1 MKVGQRVLH
10 ERLRGI
16 VLLLLSVSLFAVV
29 DGISKVLA
37 ETQSVGQ
44 IVWARYALAVPVLF
58 AIHRP
63 RDWAKLFRTTR
74 PGLQILRAVAPLLVG
89 ASMVVAVRYLP
100 LAEATV
106 ILFAAPFMVV
116 AMSGPFLGE
125 RVPIASWIGVI
136 IGFTAVVIVARPGFG
151 EFSMFAVFPLAG
163 AVFYALFQ
171 LLTGR
176 LAAAGETADTT
187 LTWTLCAG
195 AAITTPIAALT
206 WAPVSS
212 TAWLLVIVL
221 GLTFGLAHALVV
233 RAFSHAPASLLAP
246 FSYFQIIAATIFGM
260 VVFAAVPDLWTF
272 VGIAMIIGAGVY
284 VTQSRAA

>member
-1 MKVGQRVLH
+1 MVGQHDAR

-16 VLLLLSVSLFAVV
+16 TLLLLSVSLFAAV
-29 DGISKVLA
+29 DGVSKLLA

-44 IVWARYALAVPVLF
+44 IVWARYALALPVLL
-58 AIHRP
+58 ATHRP
-63 RDWAKLFRTTR
+63 TEWANLFRSDKPR
-74 PGLQILRAVAPLLVG
+74 LQIVRAIAPLFVG
-89 ASMVVAVRYLP
+89 GSMVMAVRYLP

-106 ILFAAPFMVV
+106 ILFAAPFLVV
-116 AMSGPFLGE
+116 ALSGPFLGE
-125 RVPIASWIGVI
+125 RVPVASWVGVVV
-136 IGFTAVVIVARPGFG
+136 GFAAVVVVARPGIS
-151 EFSMFAVFPLAG
+151 ELSKFAIFPLAG

-187 LTWTLCAG
+187 LAWTLGAG
-195 AAITTPIAALT
+195 VAVTTPIAVFT
-206 WAPVSS
+206 WAPVSE
-212 TAWLLVIVL
+212 TAWLLMIVL
-221 GLTFGLAHALVV
+221 GLSFGLAQALLV

-246 FSYFQIIAATIFGM
+246 FSYGQIIAATVFGM
-260 VVFAAVPDLWTF
+260 VVFGAVPDLWTW